1 MSNSFKEPRICE
13 CGYSTSHRGNWHT
26 HKKNHCKLVKEQIVQ
41 GEKSRIASLEKDK
54 EDLKQQL
61 AAKDQELKDQREEI
75 KIFEHLLAERF
86 VELKEEVKQLR
97 KRKAAPSRM
106 SRSEPQRRKIAQRQ
120 NWNCASTSCDLVGEL
135 EAYDLD
141 HIIPLWKGGEDT
153 DENLQALCP
162 ACHRRKTDLERL
174 EYETLNH

>member
-1 MSNSFKEPRICE
+1 MTRRITEKKEERE
-13 CGYSTSHRGNWHT
+13 ATGGGA
-26 HKKNHCKLVKEQIVQ
+26 Q
-41 GEKSRIASLEKDK
+41 GVIHPT
-54 EDLKQQL
+54 DLPTYL
-61 AAKDQELKDQREEI
+61 RPL
-75 KIFEHLLAERF
+75 RF

-97 KRKAAPSRM
+97 KRKAAPSRI

-120 NWNCASTSCDLVGEL
+120 NWKCASTSCNLEGEL

-153 DENLQALCP
+153 DDNLQALCP

>member
-1 MSNSFKEPRICE
+1 MSQMSQLYKEARTCT
-13 CGYSTSHRGNWHT
+13 CGYTTSHRGAWST
-26 HKKNHCKLVKEQIVQ
+26 HKRTCKVLNEKNEND
-41 GEKSRIASLEKDK
+41 RIQELEKDK
-54 EDLKQQL
+54 EELKQQL
-61 AAKDQELKDQREEI
+61 ADQREEI
-75 KIFEHLLAERF
+75 KMFEQLLAERF

-97 KRKAAPSRM
+97 KRKAAPSRIG
-106 SRSEPQRRKIAQRQ
+106 RSEPQRRKIAQRQ
-120 NWNCASTSCDLVGEL
+120 HWKCASTNCDLVGEL

-141 HIIPLWKGGEDT
+141 HIKPLWKGGEDT

>member
-1 MSNSFKEPRICE
+1 MTYSYKDFRTCQ
-13 CGYSTSHRGNWHT
+13 CGYSTKHSGNWST
-26 HKKNHCKLVKEQIVQ
+26 HKRTCKVLNEKKENDRMQ
-41 GEKSRIASLEKDK
+41 ELEKDK
-54 EDLKQQL
+54 EELKQQL
-61 AAKDQELKDQREEI
+61 AAKEQELKDQREEI
-75 KIFEHLLAERF
+75 KMFEQLLAERF

-120 NWNCASTSCDLVGEL
+120 NWRCASTTCDLVGEL
-135 EAYDLD
+135 EGYDLD

-174 EYETLNH
+174 EYGS

>member
-1 MSNSFKEPRICE
+1 MKNMTYSYKEFRTCE
-13 CGYSTSHRGNWHT
+13 CGYSTKHSGNWST
-26 HKKNHCKLVKEQIVQ
+26 HKRTCKVLNENI
-41 GEKSRIASLEKDK
+41 EKSRIASLEKDK

-120 NWNCASTSCDLVGEL
+120 NWNCASPSCDLVGEL